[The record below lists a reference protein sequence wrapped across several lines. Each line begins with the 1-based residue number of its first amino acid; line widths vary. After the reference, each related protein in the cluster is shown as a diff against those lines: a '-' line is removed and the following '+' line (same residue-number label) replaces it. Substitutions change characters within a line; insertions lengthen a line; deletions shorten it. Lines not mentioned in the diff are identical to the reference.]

1 MKGPKLET
9 LPLPGMQD
17 LLPSETHA
25 WQFLERAFWNHASL
39 YGYREIRTPILERIE
54 IIDRTSGETSD
65 IVTKEMFDFVDKG
78 ERTVVMRPEL
88 TAPAMRAVVEYNLC
102 PPSTLLRLAYG
113 GPFFRY
119 GAIQKGRFRQAHQF
133 GIELIGGV
141 GPEAD
146 AEVIEF
152 TVRFY
157 EKLGL
162 DNLVVLLNSI
172 GRAECRSKYETVI
185 LDHLAPWLKDQE
197 TEVQDRARRNPLR
210 TLDWKEESIQPLL
223 KTMPPLTDYLEDAS
237 KARLDSIQQF
247 LGEVGVAYRLDPSLV
262 RGLDYYTETVFEIQS
277 RHLGAQGSL
286 CGGGRYDNLLAELG
300 GLPTPSVGVGIGIE
314 RALIALEA
322 EGFSPVAPRP
332 DVFVISAGKDA
343 RDTVRLLTS
352 DLRRAGVRALSD
364 VDGKS
369 LRSQM
374 RQADGSGATFAIIL
388 GSDELTT
395 GQYQVRALREQET
408 FTVPAGE
415 VVEWIFARR

>member
-1 MKGPKLET
+1 
-9 LPLPGMQD
+9 MQD
-17 LLPSETHA
+17 LLPADTHA
-25 WQFLERAFWNHASL
+25 WQFLERAFWDHASL

-162 DNLVVLLNSI
+162 NNLVVLLNSI
-172 GRAECRSKYETVI
+172 GRAECRAKYETVI

-210 TLDWKEESIQPLL
+210 ILDWKEESIQPLL
-223 KTMPPLTDYLEDAS
+223 QTMPPLTDYLEDAS

-322 EGFSPVAPRP
+322 EGFAPLAPRP

-374 RQADGSGATFAIIL
+374 RQADGSGATFAVIL
-388 GSDELTT
+388 GSDELTS

-415 VVEWIFARR
+415 VVEWISARR

>member
-1 MKGPKLET
+1 
-9 LPLPGMQD
+9 MQD
-17 LLPSETHA
+17 LLPADTHA
-25 WQFLERAFWNHASL
+25 WQFLERAFWDHASL

-162 DNLVVLLNSI
+162 NNLVVLLNSI
-172 GRAECRSKYETVI
+172 GRAECRAKYETVI

-210 TLDWKEESIQPLL
+210 ILDWKEESIQPLL
-223 KTMPPLTDYLEDAS
+223 QTMPPLTDYLEDAS
-237 KARLDSIQQF
+237 KARLDSIRQF

-322 EGFSPVAPRP
+322 EGFAPLAPRP

-374 RQADGSGATFAIIL
+374 RQADGSGATFALIL
-388 GSDELTT
+388 GSDELTS

-415 VVEWIFARR
+415 VVEWISARR

>member
-1 MKGPKLET
+1 VKGPKLET

-17 LLPSETHA
+17 LLPADTHA
-25 WQFLERAFWNHASL
+25 WQFLERAFWDHASL

-162 DNLVVLLNSI
+162 NNLVVLLNSI
-172 GRAECRSKYETVI
+172 GRAECRAKYETVI

-210 TLDWKEESIQPLL
+210 ILDWKEESIQPLL
-223 KTMPPLTDYLEDAS
+223 QTMPPLTDYLEDAS

-322 EGFSPVAPRP
+322 EGFAPLAPRP

-374 RQADGSGATFAIIL
+374 RQADGSGATFAVIL
-388 GSDELTT
+388 GSDELTS

-415 VVEWIFARR
+415 VVEWISARR

>member
-17 LLPSETHA
+17 LLPADTHA
-25 WQFLERAFWNHASL
+25 WQFLERAFWDHASL

-162 DNLVVLLNSI
+162 NNLVVLLNSI
-172 GRAECRSKYETVI
+172 GRAECRAKYETVI

-210 TLDWKEESIQPLL
+210 ILDWKEESIQPLL
-223 KTMPPLTDYLEDAS
+223 QTMPPLTDYLEDAS
-237 KARLDSIQQF
+237 KARLDSIRQF

-322 EGFSPVAPRP
+322 EGFAPLAPRP

-374 RQADGSGATFAIIL
+374 RQADGSGATFALIL
-388 GSDELTT
+388 GSDELTS

-415 VVEWIFARR
+415 VVEWISARR